1 MPQRPITRLPT
12 PAPRLLPKLG
22 RRSLALAAL
31 LPLLLGAPA
40 QAQNALDEVIAR
52 KQINIAI
59 PADFPPYCFVGA
71 DLKPGGPSRTWNSPK
86 LRRPAP
92 T

>member
-1 MPQRPITRLPT
+1 MPQRPNTRLPT

-40 QAQNALDEVIAR
+40 QAQNALDEVMAR
-52 KQINIAI
+52 KQSNIAI
-59 PADFPPYCFVGA
+59 PTDFPPYGFVGTN
-71 DLKPGGPSRTWNSPK
+71 LKPGGPSRTWNSPK